1 MSKQPEK
8 RGPEKRGL
16 GRGLSA
22 LMADMATDGASLAEA
37 AGAAAPAAGGPR
49 LGLQKLPVELLQPN
63 PRQPR
68 SDFEPEALDELARSI
83 ADKGVLQPLIV
94 RPVPGSDRYE
104 IVAGERRWR
113 AAQRA
118 QLHELPALVREFD
131 DDETLQVAL
140 IENIQRAE
148 LNPMEEAAAFRQ
160 LMERFGHTQEK
171 LSDALAKSRSHIA
184 NLLRLLTL
192 PPEVQAHLRSGKLS
206 MGHARALVMASAP
219 GQLARQIIEKG
230 LSVRET
236 EKLVKAAEGA
246 SGNSRTQKKAISFHK
261 DSDTRALESDL
272 SAALGMKVGIAHET
286 GSERGVL
293 SIRYEDLEAL
303 DRLCRMI
310 SAGPPK

>member
-1 MSKQPEK
+1 MMSKM
-8 RGPEKRGL
+8 PEKRGL

-22 LMADMATDGASLAEA
+22 LMADMATDGAGLGE
-37 AGAAAPAAGGPR
+37 AAAPGGAR
-49 LGLQKLPVELLQPN
+49 SDLQKLPVELLQPN

-68 SDFEPEALDELARSI
+68 TAFEPEALQELARSI
-83 ADKGVLQPLIV
+83 ADKGILQPLIV
-94 RPVPGSDRYE
+94 RPVPGQSHYE

-113 AAQRA
+113 AAQLA
-118 QLHELPALVREFD
+118 QLHEVPVLVRDFD

-148 LNPMEEAAAFRQ
+148 LNPVEEASAFRQ
-160 LMERFGHTQEK
+160 LMDRFGHTQEK
-171 LSDALAKSRSHIA
+171 LSEALAKSRSHIA
-184 NLLRLLTL
+184 NLLRLLSL
-192 PPEVQAHLRSGKLS
+192 PVEVQEHLRTGRLS
-206 MGHARALVMASAP
+206 MGHARALVMASQP
-219 GQLARQIIEKG
+219 GLLARQVIEKG

-246 SGNSRTQKKAISFHK
+246 SGNSRTQKKPLSFHK

-272 SAALGMKVGIAHET
+272 SAALGLKVTIAHEK

-293 SIRYEDLEAL
+293 SVRYEDLDAL

-310 SAGPPK
+310 SEGAPK